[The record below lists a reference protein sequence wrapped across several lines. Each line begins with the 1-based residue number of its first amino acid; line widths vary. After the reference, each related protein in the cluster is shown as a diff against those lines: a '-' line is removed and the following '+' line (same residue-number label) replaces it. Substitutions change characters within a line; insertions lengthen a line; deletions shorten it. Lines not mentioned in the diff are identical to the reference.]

1 MIYLTMLFCFGMTI
15 LGKITEKRFLNPVTA
30 FYCVWTLILFLTS
43 LKLYGLNA
51 TTDTIYSYMFIG
63 FLAFAI
69 GYYLFRGEFKQKQQ
83 IFSFGRFRIGIRNT
97 DSYILRY
104 KIIYLLCFLTL
115 IVYILDFSVSLG
127 YLLSGN
133 SLDFIRHMA
142 QDSTSDLNVQSDIL
156 SAMKNVLISPFVLAL
171 QPIVAFDFW
180 LGNRDKKLLGLD
192 IIILLLRVLTDG
204 SRSNVVYFVL
214 HFILGFTFIY
224 CKKQKKFLKNLKKK
238 NKKIAIAV
246 LIFGVV
252 AILWITISRSGENA
266 IKYAYYYFTM
276 EPYMFE
282 QWAEKADKLHLLGYG
297 MASTN
302 GFSFAVFYILKNLG
316 LMSYPEAWHSINT
329 IIGETQTQW
338 MIISS
343 FSSRANAYVSLFWYL
358 YLDGRVVGIII
369 GMLIYGIIGARSYWT
384 ALKNMSCK
392 AMCIYAFILQGLI
405 MSFVRLQF
413 GNIIYAVAF
422 IMILCFYR
430 RVKVKKE

>member
-1 MIYLTMLFCFGMTI
+1 
-15 LGKITEKRFLNPVTA
+15 
-30 FYCVWTLILFLTS
+30 
-43 LKLYGLNA
+43 
-51 TTDTIYSYMFIG
+51 MFIG
-63 FLAFAI
+63 FVAFAV
-69 GYYLFRGEFKQKQQ
+69 GYYSFRGKFKQKQQ
-83 IFSFGRFRIGIRNT
+83 IFFFGRFHIGIRKQ
-97 DSYILRY
+97 DSYVLRY
-104 KIIYLLCFLTL
+104 KIVYLLCILTL
-115 IVYILDFSVSLG
+115 IVYILDFSVSLR

-142 QDSTSDLNVQSDIL
+142 QDSTSDLNVRSDIL
-156 SAMKNVLISPFVLAL
+156 SAMKNILISPFVLAL

-214 HFILGFTFIY
+214 HFIIGFTFIY
-224 CKKQKKFLKNLKKK
+224 SKRKNNFFKNLKRKKK
-238 NKKIAIAV
+238 NRIITIAV
-246 LIFGVV
+246 LIFGVI
-252 AILWITISRSGENA
+252 AILWITLSRSGENA

-282 QWAEKADKLHLLGYG
+282 QWAEKVDKLHLLGYG

-302 GFSFAVFYILKNLG
+302 GFSFAGFYILKNLG
-316 LMSYPEAWHSINT
+316 LMNYPEVWHSINT

-358 YLDGRVVGIII
+358 YLDGRVIGIII
-369 GMLIYGIIGARSYWT
+369 GMFIYGIIGARSYWT
-384 ALKNMSCK
+384 ALKNMSSK

-413 GNIIYAVAF
+413 ANIIYAVAF
-422 IMILCFYR
+422 IMIICFYR
-430 RVKVKKE
+430 QVEVKRSRN

>member
-1 MIYLTMLFCFGMTI
+1 
-15 LGKITEKRFLNPVTA
+15 
-30 FYCVWTLILFLTS
+30 
-43 LKLYGLNA
+43 
-51 TTDTIYSYMFIG
+51 
-63 FLAFAI
+63 
-69 GYYLFRGEFKQKQQ
+69 
-83 IFSFGRFRIGIRNT
+83 
-97 DSYILRY
+97 
-104 KIIYLLCFLTL
+104 
-115 IVYILDFSVSLG
+115 
-127 YLLSGN
+127 
-133 SLDFIRHMA
+133 
-142 QDSTSDLNVQSDIL
+142 
-156 SAMKNVLISPFVLAL
+156 
-171 QPIVAFDFW
+171 
-180 LGNRDKKLLGLD
+180 
-192 IIILLLRVLTDG
+192 
-204 SRSNVVYFVL
+204 
-214 HFILGFTFIY
+214 
-224 CKKQKKFLKNLKKK
+224 
-238 NKKIAIAV
+238 
-246 LIFGVV
+246 
-252 AILWITISRSGENA
+252 
-266 IKYAYYYFTM
+266 
-276 EPYMFE
+276 MFE